1 MTPGVPCRAPGSSC
15 SSRSSCAAAPWT
27 IAGSPN
33 STSVAP
39 PPSGSPSAR
48 ERRSSRSSGCS
59 TTWRA
64 AAPRNTGP
72 PMASTPRRPATPP
85 SRNSGVARRSSDLLP
100 VRAFTLGLLTFA
112 ARLAAQDAPLEAFR
126 DNIAAIHARDRAAYL
141 SHYLHTP
148 ALAPVG
154 PDGLHQ
160 GYEEFAQGAG
170 AGWPDTLVATHFR
183 VVPLT
188 PDVAYGVYRY
198 RVVDSSGSARG
209 VSERVL
215 VRTPDGWKV
224 AVTTAF
230 PTPDAAPPPIAI
242 VGATLVDGTG
252 APALRN
258 AVVIMREGRIACAG
272 RRAACPVP
280 ADADTV
286 GAAGKWIIPGL
297 IDTHV
302 HFSQTGWV
310 DGRPDALDLR
320 DRYPYAQ
327 VEADLHAQPERLYRS
342 YLCSGV
348 TSVFDV
354 GGYPWTLELQE
365 RTARSTTAP
374 RVVAAGPLLS
384 TIDFWLNLPDQ
395 RQFIYMADDA
405 TVRAAVQAHKAWG
418 AAAIKVWYIMPPQP
432 PDTSRVSAL
441 VHAAGNEARK
451 VGLPLIVHATGLWEA
466 KDAVRAGARVLVH
479 SVWSAPVD
487 DEFLTLVRRQ
497 GTIYVPTL
505 TVPDGYRQV
514 AARRF
519 ERDRQPLACVDPATR
534 VKALATD
541 TVARAQRLSAAAVD
555 ERAARTA
562 RNLAQGLA
570 NLKRVHDAGI
580 PVAFG
585 TDAGNPL
592 TLHGASVFMEL
603 EAMQA
608 AGLAPRDVLISATR
622 TAAIASGLD
631 STGTVAAG
639 SVADLV
645 VLDADPLAD
654 VRNVRR
660 IALVVRRGEIYTR
673 RELEYR

>member
-1 MTPGVPCRAPGSSC
+1 MRRCNVLTLLLT
-15 SSRSSCAAAPWT
+15 AAP
-27 IAGSPN
+27 IALL
-33 STSVAP
+33 
-39 PPSGSPSAR
+39 
-48 ERRSSRSSGCS
+48 
-59 TTWRA
+59 RA
-64 AAPRNTGP
+64 Q
-72 PMASTPRRPATPP
+72 STP
-85 SRNSGVARRSSDLLP
+85 L
-100 VRAFTLGLLTFA
+100 
-112 ARLAAQDAPLEAFR
+112 QAFR
-126 DNIAAIHARDRAAYL
+126 GNIAAIHARDRAAYL

-148 ALAPVG
+148 ALARVG
-154 PDGLHQ
+154 PDGLRQ
-160 GYEEFAQGAG
+160 GYEDFAKGRD
-170 AGWPDTLVATHFR
+170 AGWPDTLVATHFQI
-183 VVPLT
+183 VPVS

-209 VSERVL
+209 VSERVFL
-215 VRTPDGWKV
+215 RTPAGWKV

-230 PTPDAAPPPIAI
+230 PTPNVAPPATALL
-242 VGATLVDGTG
+242 GATLVDPAAGGPVQG
-252 APALRN
+252 AVIVLRD
-258 AVVIMREGRIACAG
+258 GRIACAG
-272 RRAACPVP
+272 SRAACPVP

-286 GAAGKWIIPGL
+286 NAAGKWIIPGL

-320 DRYPYAQ
+320 DRYPYER
-327 VEADLHAQPERLYRS
+327 VEAELHARPERFYRS

-365 RTARSTTAP
+365 RTASSTTAP
-374 RVVAAGPLLS
+374 RVAAAGPLLS

-395 RQFIYMADDA
+395 RQFIYMADEA
-405 TVRAAVQAHKAWG
+405 TVRAAVRAHKAWG

-432 PDTSRVSAL
+432 PDTARVSAL
-441 VHAAGNEARK
+441 VHAAGDEARK

-479 SVWSAPVD
+479 SVWSSPVD
-487 DEFLTLVRRQ
+487 DEFLTLAQRQ

-514 AARRF
+514 AARQF
-519 ERDRQPLACVDPATR
+519 ERDLQPLACVDPATR

-541 TVARAQRLSAAAVD
+541 TVALARRPSVAVVT
-555 ERAARTA
+555 ERAAGTA
-562 RNLAQGLA
+562 RNLAQAQG

-580 PVAFG
+580 PVALG

-608 AGLAPRDVLISATR
+608 AGLSPVDVLRAATR
-622 TAAIASGLD
+622 TAALASGLD
-631 STGTVAAG
+631 STGTLAPG

-654 VRNVRR
+654 IRNVRR

>member
-1 MTPGVPCRAPGSSC
+1 MARLALATLLV
-15 SSRSSCAAAPWT
+15 AAP
-27 IAGSPN
+27 
-33 STSVAP
+33 
-39 PPSGSPSAR
+39 
-48 ERRSSRSSGCS
+48 
-59 TTWRA
+59 
-64 AAPRNTGP
+64 
-72 PMASTPRRPATPP
+72 
-85 SRNSGVARRSSDLLP
+85 
-100 VRAFTLGLLTFA
+100 
-112 ARLAAQDAPLEAFR
+112 LAAQDTPLDAFR
-126 DNIAAIHARDRAAYL
+126 GNLAAIHARDRAAYL

-148 ALAPVG
+148 ALTRVG
-154 PDGLHQ
+154 ADGVHQ
-160 GYEEFAQGAG
+160 GYDDFARGAG
-170 AGWPDTLVATHFR
+170 DGWPDTLVATHLR
-183 VVPLT
+183 VVPLS
-188 PDVAYGVYRY
+188 PDVAYGAYRY

-209 VSERVL
+209 VSERVFI
-215 VRTPDGWKV
+215 RTPSGWKV

-230 PTPDAAPPPIAI
+230 PTRNVDPPPMAL

-252 APALRN
+252 AAPVGD
-258 AVVIMREGRIACAG
+258 AVVVMRDGRIACAG
-272 RRAACPVP
+272 SRAACPVP
-280 ADADTV
+280 ADADSV
-286 GAAGKWIIPGL
+286 NAAGKWIIPGL

-327 VEADLHAQPERLYRS
+327 VEADLHAQPERLYRC

-395 RQFIYMADDA
+395 RQFIYMSDEAA
-405 TVRAAVQAHKAWG
+405 VRAAVRAHKAWG

-432 PDTSRVSAL
+432 PDTARVSAL
-441 VHAAGNEARK
+441 VHAAGDEARK

-514 AARRF
+514 SARRF

-580 PVAFG
+580 PVALG

>member
-1 MTPGVPCRAPGSSC
+1 MARLALATLLV
-15 SSRSSCAAAPWT
+15 AAP
-27 IAGSPN
+27 
-33 STSVAP
+33 
-39 PPSGSPSAR
+39 
-48 ERRSSRSSGCS
+48 
-59 TTWRA
+59 
-64 AAPRNTGP
+64 
-72 PMASTPRRPATPP
+72 
-85 SRNSGVARRSSDLLP
+85 
-100 VRAFTLGLLTFA
+100 
-112 ARLAAQDAPLEAFR
+112 LAAQDTPLDAFR
-126 DNIAAIHARDRAAYL
+126 GNLAAIHARDRAAYL

-148 ALAPVG
+148 ALTRVG
-154 PDGLHQ
+154 ADGVHQ
-160 GYEEFAQGAG
+160 GYDDFARGAG
-170 AGWPDTLVATHFR
+170 DGWPDTLVATHLR
-183 VVPLT
+183 VVPLS
-188 PDVAYGVYRY
+188 PDVAYGAYRY

-209 VSERVL
+209 VSERVFI
-215 VRTPDGWKV
+215 RTPSGWKV

-230 PTPDAAPPPIAI
+230 PTRNVDPPPMAL

-252 APALRN
+252 AAPVGD
-258 AVVIMREGRIACAG
+258 AVVVMRDGRIGCAG
-272 RRAACPVP
+272 SRAACPVP
-280 ADADTV
+280 ADADSV
-286 GAAGKWIIPGL
+286 NAAGKWIIPGL

-327 VEADLHAQPERLYRS
+327 VEAELHARPERFYRS

-354 GGYPWTLELQE
+354 GGYPWTLELQQ

-405 TVRAAVQAHKAWG
+405 TVRAAVRAHKAWG

-432 PDTSRVSAL
+432 PDTSR
-441 VHAAGNEARK
+441 
-451 VGLPLIVHATGLWEA
+451 
-466 KDAVRAGARVLVH
+466 
-479 SVWSAPVD
+479 
-487 DEFLTLVRRQ
+487 
-497 GTIYVPTL
+497 
-505 TVPDGYRQV
+505 
-514 AARRF
+514 
-519 ERDRQPLACVDPATR
+519 
-534 VKALATD
+534 
-541 TVARAQRLSAAAVD
+541 
-555 ERAARTA
+555 
-562 RNLAQGLA
+562 NLAEGLA

-580 PVAFG
+580 PVALG

-603 EAMQA
+603 DAMQS
-608 AGLAPRDVLISATR
+608 AGLRPGDVLLAATR
-622 TAAIASGLD
+622 TAASASGLD
-631 STGTVAAG
+631 STGTLAAG

-654 VRNVRR
+654 IRNVRR